1 MHQSMLERAFS
12 FPTLPFGVR
21 HLLSLTLLPLRSQ
34 CQGLLCNFVRGTFE
48 DKKKKGDLS
57 FWKGA
62 VDAVGKLSPRPV
74 LLLHGSADDVVPAW
88 HSEMIY
94 FNAHGPRTLWIA
106 PGGHHNQ
113 LYDSHR
119 EGVQRRVEE
128 VVRVAVARK
137 NEAEVA

>member
-1 MHQSMLERAFS
+1 MRFWHALEETHHA
-12 FPTLPFGVR
+12 
-21 HLLSLTLLPLRSQ
+21 
-34 CQGLLCNFVRGTFE
+34 FVRSHQHGRRPVSRPPM
-48 DKKKKGDLS
+48 L
-57 FWKGA
+57 W
-62 VDAVGKLSPRPV
+62 PRPV

-94 FNAHGPRTLWIA
+94 FNAHGPRTLWVA